1 MKLHRGEARIGG
13 RGVDHSTR
21 VIFGNSLLVYL
32 LLAPPFPAAGGRPAA
47 CRGAS
52 SPRSLGRGAGTLPF
66 PRRALPAVTG
76 EASSLDPKQPAAPS
90 AGAHQLEQPPPAGGN
105 INTRRWGFFPPPPSP
120 PFTFLTRGARASC
133 SPSRRRSLPGLTR
146 SQHFVHCSAAS
157 SSASVCGE
165 GPGEARAV
173 PARLYHP
180 ARSPHGW
187 GGFRCAP
194 HVCVLPG
201 ECRWGPS
208 SCTRAS
214 KTQMSGLCLLPQSL
228 RLHAWV

>member
-1 MKLHRGEARIGG
+1 MPRR
-13 RGVDHSTR
+13 S
-21 VIFGNSLLVYL
+21 
-32 LLAPPFPAAGGRPAA
+32 PP
-47 CRGAS
+47 GAS

-66 PRRALPAVTG
+66 PRRALPAVAG

-105 INTRRWGFFPPPPSP
+105 INTRRWGFFLLLLLLRLLFLRAEPEPAVPHPGADLCQGSRAHSISFIVVQPPPAPLCAEKDLGRP
-120 PFTFLTRGARASC
+120 EL
-133 SPSRRRSLPGLTR
+133 SLPASIAL
-146 SQHFVHCSAAS
+146 HAAYM
-157 SSASVCGE
+157 AG
-165 GPGEARAV
+165 
-173 PARLYHP
+173 
-180 ARSPHGW
+180 

-214 KTQMSGLCLLPQSL
+214 KTQMSGLCLPPQSL